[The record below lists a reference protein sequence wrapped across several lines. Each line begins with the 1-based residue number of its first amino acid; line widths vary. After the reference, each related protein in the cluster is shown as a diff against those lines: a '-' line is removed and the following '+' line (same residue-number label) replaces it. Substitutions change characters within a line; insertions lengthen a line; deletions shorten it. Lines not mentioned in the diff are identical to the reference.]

1 MNLYFQDESSFGLM
15 THLGKCLTV
24 KGVKPVVSYQ
34 HKFQTTYL
42 YGSYSPINGDRFVW
56 ESNGVITTIF
66 ESYLRHFSGA

>member
-24 KGVKPVVSYQ
+24 KGVKLVVSYQ

-42 YGSYSPINGDRFVW
+42 YGNYSPINGDSFVW
-56 ESNGVITTIF
+56 EIDGVTTTIF
-66 ESYLRHFSGA
+66 ESYLRDFL